1 MQAVD
6 IVLLCTILGTFLGI
20 SQWLSSKSSSSH
32 DEGEWRGKV
41 DAKLD
46 LICGIQKDVIRNSQA
61 TQLLKEHV
69 ARLEEHCANID
80 KRLNKLEEV
89 DE

>member
-1 MQAVD
+1 MQTAD
-6 IVLLCTILGTFLGI
+6 IVLLCTILGAFVGV

-61 TQLLKEHV
+61 TQTLKEHV
-69 ARLEEHCANID
+69 ARLDEHCTNID
-80 KRLNKLEEV
+80 KRLDKLEE
-89 DE
+89 ENE